1 MEPPEKGTRILMTAP
16 SPVKPDLELI
26 AKASGPT
33 QAIHYNHCLYQI
45 PAQVRYEKKTHY
57 GAQLTQRAASGMAFN
72 RASPIDSPQ
81 LSQVP

>member
-16 SPVKPDLELI
+16 SPVKLDLELI
-26 AKASGPT
+26 TKASGPT
-33 QAIHYNHCLYQI
+33 QPIHYNHCLYLI
-45 PAQVRYEKKTHY
+45 PTHVRNEKKTLY
-57 GAQLTQRAASGMAFN
+57 GAQLKQRAASGMAFN